1 MKQIDRDGKIICI
14 YQAKLFE
21 QSVTKLNMS
30 SAVFVR
36 RFMHSEVVKEF
47 DSLAFLDGTESLN
60 NIFERLDEEYGPSTY
75 GREKYSKDVMYWCGY
90 LYRYFAYTYEI
101 SSYDAYKALPFKYVA
116 STYISYHTLSIPN
129 AIERLLEAKGISF
142 SEEAMIKKGMEI
154 LRQIHA
160 QERKTK

>member
-1 MKQIDRDGKIICI
+1 MKQFDRDGKIICI

-21 QSVTKLNMS
+21 QSVTKLNTS
-30 SAVFVR
+30 SAIFVR
-36 RFMHSEVVKEF
+36 RFMYSEVATEF

-75 GREKYSKDVMYWCGY
+75 GSVKYNKAIMYWCGY
-90 LYRYFAYTYEI
+90 LYRYFCYCYEI
-101 SSYDAYKALPFKYVA
+101 STREAFKYLPFKYVA

-129 AIERLLEAKGISF
+129 AIERLLEVKGISF

-160 QERKTK
+160 QERRAK